1 MTDRQ
6 RDEMAGLGANERALL
21 GDIRFGPLRRLAVRL
36 VRLKMRLQFTGWLQY
51 LIPLAPTLLL
61 VLLGAVTWLLAGPWA
76 SAVFLLLAA
85 ALLLIV
91 AFDIVTSKFLVR
103 LPERRPPR
111 RDGLSAIELLRAR
124 KSCRSYQTTPLSDAD
139 RKELLAAVEREL
151 QRPPL
156 GKAEPRLLY
165 IRAPLTVWPVVNAS
179 EFLVAIA
186 PEPYDRAA
194 VIDVGRSLQ
203 RVVVD
208 ATRMGLGTCWI
219 GPGADQR
226 SVAKE
231 LGERFDADTEH
242 IVCVCAVGYPSAYA
256 PLFVRLFTQKMS
268 ATRLPLR
275 ELFFSD
281 DALQKPLDVGAT
293 PYDRFGEAYEVC
305 RWAPSS
311 YNGQTTRA
319 AVQTDDGGD
328 VNEVK
333 FFAVTTSRY
342 YAPVALGIW
351 CANWELAAEAL
362 GQEGTFE
369 LGPGPS
375 DHLPSHD
382 ATWRPSPKTE
392 GTKKRP

>member
-21 GDIRFGPLRRLAVRL
+21 AGIRFEPLRRLAVRL

-51 LIPLAPTLLL
+51 LILLAPTLLL
-61 VLLGAVTWLLAGPWA
+61 ALLGAVTWLLVGPWA
-76 SAVFLLLAA
+76 AAVFLLPAA

-111 RDGLSAIELLRAR
+111 REGLSVLELLRAR

-139 RKELLAAVEREL
+139 REELLAAVEREL

-156 GKAEPRLLY
+156 GKAEPRLVY

-179 EFLVAIA
+179 EFLVAIV

-194 VIDVGRSLQ
+194 IIDVGRSLQ

-231 LGERFDADTEH
+231 LGNRFDPETEH

-256 PLFVRLFTQKMS
+256 PLFVRFFTKKMS

-281 DALQKPLDVGAT
+281 GALQKPLYVDTA
-293 PYDRFGEAYEVC
+293 PYDRFGETYEVC

-319 AVQTDDGGD
+319 AVQTDDPGE

-333 FFAVTTSRY
+333 FFAITTSRY

-351 CANWELAAEAL
+351 CANWELACQAL

-382 ATWRPSPKTE
+382 ATWRPGLKTE
-392 GTKKRP
+392 GKKKGT

>member
-1 MTDRQ
+1 
-6 RDEMAGLGANERALL
+6 MAGLGANERALL
-21 GDIRFGPLRRLAVRL
+21 GRIRFRPLRRLAVRL
-36 VRLKMRLQFTGWLQY
+36 VRLKMQLQFTGWLQY

-61 VLLGAVTWLLAGPWA
+61 ALLGAATWLLVGPWA
-76 SAVFLLLAA
+76 AAVFLLPAA

-91 AFDIVTSKFLVR
+91 AFDILTSKFLIR
-103 LPERRPPR
+103 PPERRPPR
-111 RDGLSAIELLRAR
+111 REGLSVLELLRAR
-124 KSCRSYQTTPLSDAD
+124 RSCRSYQTAPLSDAD
-139 RKELLAAVEREL
+139 REELLAAVEREL

-156 GKAEPRLLY
+156 GKAEPRLVY

-179 EFLVAIA
+179 EFLVAIV
-186 PEPYDRAA
+186 PEPYDRTA
-194 VIDVGRSLQ
+194 VIEVGRSLQ
-203 RVVVD
+203 RVVVE

-231 LGERFDADTEH
+231 LGKRFDPRTEH
-242 IVCVCAVGYPSAYA
+242 IVCVCAIGYPSAYA
-256 PLFVRLFTQKMS
+256 PLFVRLFTRKMS

-281 DALQKPLDVGAT
+281 GALRKPLDVDTA
-293 PYDRFGEAYEVC
+293 PYDRFGPAYEVC

-319 AVQTDDGGD
+319 AVQIDEPGE

-351 CANWELAAEAL
+351 CTNWELACQAL
-362 GQEGTFE
+362 GQAGAFE

-375 DHLPSHD
+375 DHLPCHD
-382 ATWRPSPKTE
+382 ATWRSPLKTDSNKK
-392 GTKKRP
+392 GT